1 MNEQMIQEFRQ
12 RLSDGQ
18 KVIGPFMKTC
28 DPAFVEAAG
37 WAGMDF
43 VILDMEHGPINIQ
56 NLQNNIRASQVAG
69 VFPVVRVGSISEEA
83 IGRALDIGA
92 AAIEVPQICTARMHV
107 VL

>member
-43 VILDMEHGPINIQ
+43 VILDMEHGPISVEHPKPPEQ
-56 NLQNNIRASQVAG
+56 HPCQ
-69 VFPVVRVGSISEEA
+69 PGSRCFS
-83 IGRALDIGA
+83 GRTGW
-92 AAIEVPQICTARMHV
+92 QHQ
-107 VL
+107 